1 MLKMKLHIEESLML
15 TALITR
21 AKLLREF
28 NNLYMV
34 TRILDNMNNTYILE
48 KHAHNKVYIKVKL
61 LARGCF
67 TH

>member
-28 NNLYMV
+28 NNLYKRGAELV

-48 KHAHNKVYIKVKL
+48 KHAHNKV
-61 LARGCF
+61 
-67 TH
+67 